1 MSFLSRPSPLLPLSL
16 LLSPPSLK
24 PHKMVMVLALAL
36 VLAGAF
42 ALPVQA
48 TTLDF
53 TLGLVPGGTVSY
65 AGGLSPIDRSRHR
78 CFLCGGPRHR

>member
-1 MSFLSRPSPLLPLSL
+1 MSFLSR
-16 LLSPPSLK
+16 LK

-48 TTLDF
+48 TILDF
-53 TLGLVPGGTVSY
+53 TIGVDPGGTVSY
-65 AGGLSPIDRSRHR
+65 AGGAAPIDRSRHR
-78 CFLCGGPRHR
+78 CFLCGGQRHP

>member
-1 MSFLSRPSPLLPLSL
+1 MSFLSR
-16 LLSPPSLK
+16 LK

-48 TTLDF
+48 TILDF
-53 TLGLVPGGTVSY
+53 TIGVDPGGTVSY
-65 AGGLSPIDRSRHR
+65 AGGGAAPLIGAGIDVS
-78 CFLCGGPRHR
+78 FVVDKDT